1 MDGRQR
7 DTRTRWT
14 RLLSV
19 ALALLAGVSLLVG
32 GCSDDPDTV
41 GSSQNGD
48 DDDTPEQDTMV
59 VEDIGDMDAG
69 DEAPDTSDDSAD
81 TTDESDA
88 GGDSS
93 PVDSGLDGTE
103 TVENLDDGDAREI
116 CEAGEEYVR
125 SKVTQDDL
133 CLFGA
138 HLQTAFQD
146 PETDEQAQQACSDA
160 KSSCTDQEKPSA
172 EEVCRDLTI
181 PGGCSSIT
189 VDQWEACE
197 AARTDQFAMAISEV
211 PTCTDVTADFYNS
224 EGGIEPGS
232 TPEACQPIDA
242 NCPELLQ
249 DIGPTRSSGAG
260 GN

>member
-1 MDGRQR
+1 V
-7 DTRTRWT
+7 
-14 RLLSV
+14 V
-19 ALALLAGVSLLVG
+19 A

-41 GSSQNGD
+41 GNSQD
-48 DDDTPEQDTMV
+48 EDDDTNQQDTMV
-59 VEDIGDMDAG
+59 VEDVAEMDAG
-69 DEAPDTSDDSAD
+69 DEESDTTSSDTADTSD
-81 TTDESDA
+81 ESDSG

-103 TVENLDDGDAREI
+103 TVENLDDADAREI

-125 SKVTQDDL
+125 SKLTQDDL

-138 HLQTAFQD
+138 HLQTAFQQ
-146 PETDEQAQQACSDA
+146 PETDEEAQQSCSSA
-160 KSSCTDQEKPSA
+160 KSTCMEQDRPSS
-172 EEVCRDLTI
+172 EEVCQDLTI
-181 PGGCSSIT
+181 PEGCSSIT

-197 AARTDQFAMAISEV
+197 AARTDQFAMLIAEV
-211 PTCTDVTADFYNS
+211 PACTDVTADFYNS
-224 EGGIEPGS
+224 EDGIERGS

-260 GN
+260 N